1 MPATIPDELV
11 DLLTSD
17 VLATVAA
24 QRPDGS
30 IALYLMWIDYEGGHL
45 LTSSRVGS
53 RKAKNWQRNPTVSV
67 SAVDHSDPWR
77 FLILRGR
84 VVGTRPD
91 EGLAFI
97 DKLSVRYLGAPYR
110 IRKFEREIFE
120 NEIDHVQA
128 SGGRG

>member
-1 MPATIPDELV
+1 
-11 DLLTSD
+11 

-24 QRPDGS
+24 LRPDGS
-30 IALYLMWIDYEGGHL
+30 IALYLMWVDYDGGRL

-53 RKAKNWQRNPTVSV
+53 RKARNWERNPTVSI

-77 FLILRGR
+77 FLVMRGR
-84 VVGTRPD
+84 VVGRRPD

-110 IRKFEREIFE
+110 MRNFEREIFE
-120 NEIDHVQA
+120 IEIDHVQA

>member
-110 IRKFEREIFE
+110 MRNFEREIFE
-120 NEIDHVQA
+120 IEIDHVQA

>member
-1 MPATIPDELV
+1 MSATIPEDLA

-17 VLATVAA
+17 VLASVAA
-24 QRPDGS
+24 LRPDGS
-30 IALYLMWIDYEGGHL
+30 IAQYLMWIDYENGRL

-53 RKAKNWQRNPTVSV
+53 RKAKNWQLNPTVSV
-67 SAVDHSDPWR
+67 AAVDHSDPWR

-84 VVGTRPD
+84 IVGTRPD

-110 IRKFEREIFE
+110 MRNFEREIFE
-120 NEIDHVQA
+120 IEIDHVQA

>member
-1 MPATIPDELV
+1 MSATIPEDLV

-24 QRPDGS
+24 LRPDGS
-30 IALYLMWIDYEGGHL
+30 IALYLMWVDYEGGRL

-53 RKAKNWQRNPTVSV
+53 RKAKNWQQNPTVSV
-67 SAVDHSDPWR
+67 TAVDHSDPWR
-77 FLILRGR
+77 FLVLRGR
-84 VVGTRPD
+84 IVGMRPD

-110 IRKFEREIFE
+110 MRNFEREIFE
-120 NEIDHVQA
+120 IEIDHVQA

>member
-1 MPATIPDELV
+1 MSATIPEGLA

-24 QRPDGS
+24 QRMDGS
-30 IALYLMWIDYEGGHL
+30 IALYLMWIDYDGGHVM
-45 LTSSRVGS
+45 TSSRVGS
-53 RKAKNWQRNPTVSV
+53 RKARNWERNPAVSV
-67 SAVDHSDPWR
+67 AAVDHSDPWR
-77 FLILRGR
+77 FLIMRGR
-84 VVGTRPD
+84 VVGRRPD

-110 IRKFEREIFE
+110 MRNFEREIFE
-120 NEIDHVQA
+120 IEIDHVQA

>member
-1 MPATIPDELV
+1 MPATIPEDLV

-30 IALYLMWIDYEGGHL
+30 IALYLMWIDHEGGRL

-53 RKAKNWQRNPTVSV
+53 RKAENWQRNPTVSV
-67 SAVDHSDPWR
+67 SAVDHADPWR

-97 DKLSVRYLGAPYR
+97 DKLSVRYLGALYR
-110 IRKFEREIFE
+110 MRNFEREIFE
-120 NEIDHVQA
+120 IEIDHVQA